1 MLTIKNLYIMS
12 RKQIILFIPSVFFF
26 GSLFAQQIE
35 PQAIHQLID
44 NYSKARENRDT
55 ILLKKILT
63 DDVDQLVSNGQ
74 WRYGIRAAVQG
85 MMESSVTNPGTR
97 TLAVERVRFLNKNV
111 AIADARYE
119 IKNPDG
125 TVRKMWSSFTAV
137 LIKTEW
143 KIAAIRNMLPS
154 TGK

>member
-1 MLTIKNLYIMS
+1 MS
-12 RKQIILFIPSVFFF
+12 RKQITLFILLAFFF
-26 GSLFAQQIE
+26 GSLFAQQKE

-63 DDVDQLVSNGQ
+63 DDIDQLVSNGE
-74 WRYGIRAAVQG
+74 WRHGIRAAVRG
-85 MMESSVTNPGTR
+85 MMESSATNPGTR
-97 TLAVERVRFLNKNV
+97 TLTVERVRFLNKKV

-125 TVRKMWSSFTAV
+125 SVRKMWSSFTAV

-143 KIAAIRNMLPS
+143 KIAAIRNMLPAA
-154 TGK
+154 GK